1 MIFRHFI
8 DIIYLCI
15 EKIRTYMRKLLVFT
29 LIITLATTVSAQ
41 RKWTLSECIDY
52 ALQNNISLKKTQLAR
67 MNATEDVLQSQASLL
82 PTLSAST
89 NQSLGYRPWTNSGI
103 STVTNGTVSS
113 SVRKAYYNGSY
124 GINAQWTVWNGNRNY
139 NQLKLNRLYEEQAEL
154 DSSYTANSIQE
165 QIAQLYIQ
173 ILYLNE
179 AISVNE
185 QSLEASKLNEQRG
198 QEMVDVGKMSKAD
211 LAQLTAQRATEE
223 YNLVAA
229 KTNLA
234 NYKLQLK
241 QILEITEGDFDIV
254 IPAIT
259 DESALAD
266 IPSLPVVYEKALT
279 IRPEIKSS
287 HIGIQ
292 SSKLQLSI
300 AQAQRLPTISMSG
313 SLGTSTNSLST
324 DGWGSQMKTNFDMGL
339 GATLSVPILDSRS
352 ARTAINKAKIQ
363 QEQALL
369 ELQNQQK
376 QLYATIEGYWLDTYT
391 NQEKFKAARLTVKSE
406 QQSYELL
413 SEQFRLGLKNIVE
426 LMNGKTSLLTAQQ
439 NMLQSKYSTI
449 LNLQLL
455 RFYQGDSISL

>member
-15 EKIRTYMRKLLVFT
+15 EKIKTYMRKLLVFT

-234 NYKLQLK
+234 NSS
-241 QILEITEGDFDIV
+241 DIF
-254 IPAIT
+254 
-259 DESALAD
+259 L
-266 IPSLPVVYEKALT
+266 L
-279 IRPEIKSS
+279 R
-287 HIGIQ
+287 
-292 SSKLQLSI
+292 
-300 AQAQRLPTISMSG
+300 RLPT
-313 SLGTSTNSLST
+313 
-324 DGWGSQMKTNFDMGL
+324 W
-339 GATLSVPILDSRS
+339 
-352 ARTAINKAKIQ
+352 IQ
-363 QEQALL
+363 
-369 ELQNQQK
+369 
-376 QLYATIEGYWLDTYT
+376 
-391 NQEKFKAARLTVKSE
+391 
-406 QQSYELL
+406 
-413 SEQFRLGLKNIVE
+413 
-426 LMNGKTSLLTAQQ
+426 
-439 NMLQSKYSTI
+439 
-449 LNLQLL
+449 
-455 RFYQGDSISL
+455 

>member
-1 MIFRHFI
+1 MMFRHFI

-139 NQLKLNRLYEEQAEL
+139 NQLKQNRLYEEQAEL

-185 QSLEASKLNEQRG
+185 QSLEASKINEQRG

-266 IPSLPVVYEKALT
+266 IPSLPVVYEKGLT